1 MADVVPTWNG
11 ISGRTI
17 SSTLRE
23 LANFLIAKRIGP
35 SITETMQSWLANDG
49 VIDQL
54 WQATTNK
61 LDELLNTERTQGY
74 WPGRLT
80 PTLIELQELL
90 EFLAY
95 RDTIEDVSHSTV
107 QDILNKLN
115 AFRAFEGSC
124 HAAVTQH
131 HRDTYAFINATRH
144 HLSEVY
150 FYRSTGRDVWDDP
163 NVQSLMIYHWSQNA
177 WRFDNDEERYIFI
190 MPISGQRDKPQRL
203 SYEHER
209 LEAMLNSIGIN
220 PRYYSVLSYYGD
232 TYGEDAVKVS
242 LAPAG
247 KIVFD
252 NQQNRFLS

>member
-23 LANFLIAKRIGP
+23 LANFLIAKNIGP
-35 SITETMQSWLANDG
+35 NITETMKSWLADDG
-49 VIDQL
+49 FIDQL

-61 LDELLNTERTQGY
+61 LDELLNTEGLQGY

-80 PTLIELQELL
+80 PTLIELKELL

-95 RDTIEDVSHSTV
+95 RDTIEDSHSTV
-107 QDILNKLN
+107 KDILRDLM

-144 HLSEVY
+144 HPSEVY
-150 FYRSTGRDVWDDP
+150 FYRPTGRDVWGDRK
-163 NVQSLMIYHWSQNA
+163 VQNLMIYHWSQNA

-209 LEAMLNSIGIN
+209 LEAMLSSIGIN
-220 PRYYSVLSYYGD
+220 PGDYSVLSYYGD

-252 NQQNRFLS
+252 IQQNRFLS